1 MGHCKAHTGEDPVN
15 VEDKTSAATVD
26 TGEAA
31 NGTANG
37 DNANPVPD
45 HGRPQVFHGAFS
57 ECDCDGCLEEAKKE
71 AEKRFDNNTLAF
83 KYIKKLEG
91 LVNQLQLQT
100 NDDVD
105 QPYRNIYHQGRMRH
119 RDSIESSGMPFGLS
133 GAAGRS
139 RTFGASE
146 QAVVIDGDT
155 KHGPKVEIKRMKKT
169 FDHYGALRIERDRTT
184 PNELMSA
191 HLANEYVLS
200 TFREF
205 DRKKNYWRKSLEIR
219 SPPFVELLRT
229 VAYSQVDLPAA
240 DAMFRVKEPLMPLF
254 YNRAKLIEHLQ
265 TNSVD
270 AKDTV
275 AVQTHAHTKLILDF
289 MEKECQDVV
298 SVQEELAS
306 GDLSNMIKY
315 EYAWLLYAPGSIV
328 FSKENGEYE
337 AFVVESIRGCQ
348 RHQPDHS
355 GRFTHSSME
364 IICWSINYD
373 GEIFGR
379 VWSTHYIAPFDGPKE
394 IASMPLVPEAFVP
407 DRLAVKASLVERGQ
421 QFWALQGQC
430 FREYTGEVWSSRMNE
445 DPIRVMVDHLTYQK
459 RSNWPIEVDR
469 KRGPADAQSKNW
481 REDRYTRGRRTS
493 RQEPPYPPPAPH
505 RPVRGSQNNHV
516 IFAHGDDRDY
526 SPERFG
532 AQEQH
537 EEAYERIE
545 SDRPP
550 QSAKAFFKKYD
561 VLKPETE
568 PDEVVKLLCPQIVHG
583 YCLRDKVWKRL
594 NVTQLRPVNFRKN
607 AWERLVLDEEYKEII
622 QAMVSSYVDK
632 TAGIDDLIA
641 GKGAGLVTL
650 LHGPPGTGKTLT
662 AECVAESF
670 GKPLYQ
676 VTCGEIG
683 THASRLEERLE
694 EIFDD
699 AVTWG
704 AILVLDEADVFLQER
719 DYEFLERNA
728 LVSVF
733 LRTLEYFNGILFL
746 TTNRVGTFDQAF
758 QSRIHITL
766 GLPILDQPRRTEVWM
781 LFLHEL
787 GRSQHLTPAQL
798 HDLQGHAAAA
808 WSRQPLNGRQIRNSV
823 RTALLVAEKKKE
835 AVGQKHFETVLR
847 IGREFESYMN
857 VLRKGEADVVAEVK
871 GDRLADLGGFQEV

>member
-1 MGHCKAHTGEDPVN
+1 MGHCTSPLHVK
-15 VEDKTSAATVD
+15 DKTSAATVD
-26 TGEAA
+26 AGGLTME
-31 NGTANG
+31 TAIE
-37 DNANPVPD
+37 DNSKSAHD
-45 HGRPQVFHGAFS
+45 HGH
-57 ECDCDGCLEEAKKE
+57 AKKE
-71 AEKRFDNNTLAF
+71 AEKRFDSNTLAF
-83 KYIKKLEG
+83 QYIKKLES
-91 LVNQLQLQT
+91 LVEQLQLQT
-100 NDDVD
+100 NEDTDHPTV
-105 QPYRNIYHQGRMRH
+105 YRHGRMR
-119 RDSIESSGMPFGLS
+119 RRSSIESSEVPFRYPV
-133 GAAGRS
+133 AAGPS
-139 RTFGASE
+139 RTFDASE
-146 QAVVIDGDT
+146 QTVDIEGG
-155 KHGPKVEIKRMKKT
+155 HGPKVEIKRMKRSFDQYGTLKT
-169 FDHYGALRIERDRTT
+169 ERDRTT
-184 PNELMSA
+184 PDALLSA
-191 HLANEYVLS
+191 SLSNEYVLS
-200 TFREF
+200 IFREY
-205 DRKKNYWRKSLEIR
+205 DRKKNYWRRMLEIR
-219 SPPFVELLRT
+219 SPPFIELLRT
-229 VAYSQVDLPAA
+229 IAHSNVNLPAA
-240 DAMFRVKEPLMPLF
+240 DAMFCVKEPLMPLF
-254 YNRAKLIEHLQ
+254 HNRAQLTEHLQ
-265 TNSVD
+265 TSTAD
-270 AKDTV
+270 SKDCV
-275 AVQTHAHTKLILDF
+275 VQTHAHTKLILDF

-298 SVQEELAS
+298 KVQEDLLS
-306 GDLSNMIKY
+306 GSLSCTIEY

-328 FSKENGEYE
+328 LSKENGEYE
-337 AFVVESIRGCQ
+337 AFVVESVRGCQ

-355 GRFTHSSME
+355 GRFSHSSME

-379 VWSTHYIAPFDGPKE
+379 VWSAHYVAPYEGLKE
-394 IASMPLVPEAFVP
+394 ITSMQLIPEAFVP
-407 DRLAVKASLVERGQ
+407 DRDAVKASLVERGQ

-430 FREYTGEVWSSRMNE
+430 FKEYTGEVWSSQMNE

-459 RSNWPIEVDR
+459 RQNWPIEVDR

-481 REDRYTRGRRTS
+481 RENRYTRGRRDAS
-493 RQEPPYPPPAPH
+493 PYYPPSP
-505 RPVRGSQNNHV
+505 RPRRIRRRSNNHA
-516 IFAHGDDRDY
+516 IFAYGDDRDF

-532 AQEQH
+532 NQDQH
-537 EEAYERIE
+537 EEAYERIDCE
-545 SDRPP
+545 RPP
-550 QSAKAFFKKYD
+550 QSVNAFFKKYD

-568 PDEVVKLLCPQIVHG
+568 PDELVKLLCPQTVHG
-583 YCLRDKVWKRL
+583 YCLRDKVWKNL

-641 GKGAGLVTL
+641 GKGAGIVTL

-683 THASRLEERLE
+683 THASMLEERLG

-781 LFLHEL
+781 LFLDEL
-787 GRSQHLTPAQL
+787 ARSQHLSPAQL
-798 HDLQGHAAAA
+798 QALQGHAAAA

-823 RTALLVAEKKKE
+823 RTALLVAEKQKQP
-835 AVGQKHFETVLR
+835 VGQRHFETVLR